1 MESRITVLNNLFTG
15 QQWRNI
21 HREQTY
27 GPGERGGEGEM
38 YAKSN
43 METYIA
49 IYKVDSQW
57 EFAIRLRKQTRALY
71 QPRGVEW

>member
-1 MESRITVLNNLFTG
+1 
-15 QQWRNI
+15 
-21 HREQTY
+21 
-27 GPGERGGEGEM
+27 M